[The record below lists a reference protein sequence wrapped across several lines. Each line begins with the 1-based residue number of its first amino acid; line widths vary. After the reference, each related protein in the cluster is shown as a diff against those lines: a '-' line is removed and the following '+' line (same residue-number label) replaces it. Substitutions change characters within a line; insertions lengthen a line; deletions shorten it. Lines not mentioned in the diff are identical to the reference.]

1 MPARRWRGSPTD
13 RLTPAQSSLTSA
25 VDYRVLSILALLC
38 WGAWGFLV
46 KIVSPRAQPE
56 SIAFWSTLFG
66 MLPVTVY
73 ALSRGASRW
82 TRPHPLILVSGVAA
96 GLATVFFYI
105 AIRKGPA
112 SVVVPLSGM
121 YILIPALLGF
131 TVLKETVTLSHIIGL
146 ACAGLAV
153 FFLAR

>member
-1 MPARRWRGSPTD
+1 M
-13 RLTPAQSSLTSA
+13 
-25 VDYRVLSILALLC
+25 SILALVC
-38 WGAWGFLV
+38 WGAWGFIV
-46 KIVSPRAQPE
+46 KVVSPRTTPE
-56 SIAFWSTLFG
+56 SLAFWSSLFG
-66 MLPVTVY
+66 LVPVAAY
-73 ALSRGASRW
+73 ALARGASRW
-82 TRPHPLILVSGVAA
+82 VKPHPLILVSGIAA

-131 TVLKETVTLSHIIGL
+131 IVLKETVTLSHVIGL
-146 ACAGLAV
+146 VCAGLAI

>member
-1 MPARRWRGSPTD
+1 
-13 RLTPAQSSLTSA
+13 
-25 VDYRVLSILALLC
+25 VDYRLLSVFALLC
-38 WGAWGFLV
+38 WGAWGFIV
-46 KIVSPRAQPE
+46 KVVSPKTTPE
-56 SIAFWSTLFG
+56 STAFWSTLFG
-66 MLPVTVY
+66 MLPVAAY
-73 ALSRGASRW
+73 AFARGSSRW
-82 TRPHPLILVSGVAA
+82 AKPHPLILVSGVAA

-131 TVLKETVTLSHIIGL
+131 VVLKETVTVSHVIGL

-153 FFLAR
+153 FFLTR

>member
-1 MPARRWRGSPTD
+1 M
-13 RLTPAQSSLTSA
+13 
-25 VDYRVLSILALLC
+25 SILALVC
-38 WGAWGFLV
+38 WGAWGFIV
-46 KIVSPRAQPE
+46 KVVSPRTTPE
-56 SIAFWSTLFG
+56 SLAFWSSLFG
-66 MLPVTVY
+66 LVPVAAY
-73 ALSRGASRW
+73 ALARGASRCVK
-82 TRPHPLILVSGVAA
+82 PHPLILVSGVAA

-131 TVLKETVTLSHIIGL
+131 IVLKETVTLSHVIGL
-146 ACAGLAV
+146 VCAGLAI